1 MKKGLLILVAL
12 LLVGIHSVCNAQT
25 TENKSII
32 IKKGTPI
39 EIPKIE
45 PRTPISIICTY
56 NDGTLHFTF
65 YEDLGEVEIT
75 VTHSSMGNV
84 SVSEYDSDYGC
95 VVVPASSDSGSYLIE
110 IITEDG
116 GYYYGEYTL

>member
-45 PRTPISIICTY
+45 PRTPVSIICTY

-75 VTHSSMGNV
+75 VIHSSMGNV

-116 GYYYGEYTL
+116 TCYYGEYIL

>member
-45 PRTPISIICTY
+45 PRTPVSIICTY

-75 VTHSSMGNV
+75 VIHSSMGNV

>member
-45 PRTPISIICTY
+45 PRTPVSIICTY